1 VLGVK
6 HHVQHFPAGIGP
18 QKDCLPGN
26 LRLRFTGNDMPN
38 QRSKNKA
45 YLGGYIDRAL
55 HAEIMRLA
63 KEAGMERNK
72 FGFVVELIR
81 EALAQRK
88 KRLVSS
94 R

>member
-1 VLGVK
+1 
-6 HHVQHFPAGIGP
+6 
-18 QKDCLPGN
+18 
-26 LRLRFTGNDMPN
+26 
-38 QRSKNKA
+38 
-45 YLGGYIDRAL
+45 
-55 HAEIMRLA
+55 MRLA